1 MTGVIV
7 NGKEVPVNTVLKN
20 NDRVQVNTKGIINH
34 DSWADSVTTVKGKQK
49 IYRLTGQTS
58 N

>member
-1 MTGVIV
+1 MMLIDMFGLVAHCYNLTT
-7 NGKEVPVNTVLKN
+7 VPNYNTSNVEYMSSMFQYSN
-20 NDRVQVNTKGIINH
+20 NI
-34 DSWADSVTTVKGKQK
+34 TVKGKQK